1 VGVEVT
7 DASRLR
13 REVGHGP
20 AGVESRMT
28 TARTTTSQAKR
39 VAILGGGIGG
49 LASAHYL
56 LNAGFTPVV
65 LEATD
70 RLGGLGTWFDH
81 RGVHLDKWYHVILD
95 SDADLVALLEELG
108 IADRLV
114 WRETGM
120 GFRLGGALYG
130 FNSPLDLLRFRAL
143 SFGDRLRTGLG
154 AAYITKIKKHGLDL
168 DDVYACDWLRRV
180 FGERVYA
187 RIWEPLLRAK
197 FGDRIDNVPAYW
209 VWNTLNREKNGD
221 QEVKGYLRG
230 GYEGFA
236 ESLREAIVARGGE
249 VRLGSPVAGVETNG
263 TSVATEIAGRE
274 ERFDAVISTLP
285 IPRFADVARGALA
298 TDIPIPDL
306 NYQGCVNAVVVSRR
320 QLERFYW
327 TIVVDP
333 AFPFQGVVETTHV
346 IPSEWIGGRHLI
358 YCMNYCEP
366 GSEPYQRSDELV
378 KRQALDGL
386 SALYPDFR
394 TSDVEDVYVFR
405 APHVEP
411 VWTVGYLRKR
421 PAPRIGA
428 SRVYLSTTA
437 QAYPRVTAW
446 NTSIGHARGTLAA
459 LVNDLS

>member
-1 VGVEVT
+1 MK
-7 DASRLR
+7 AS
-13 REVGHGP
+13 G
-20 AGVESRMT
+20 
-28 TARTTTSQAKR
+28 KR
-39 VAILGGGIGG
+39 VAVLGGGIGG

-56 LNAGFTPVV
+56 LNAGFVPVV
-65 LEATD
+65 LEASD

-81 RGVHLDKWYHVILD
+81 RGVHLDRYYHVILD
-95 SDADLVALLEELG
+95 SDAELCGLLGELG
-108 IADRLV
+108 IADRLI

-120 GFRLGGALYG
+120 GFRLGGKLYG
-130 FNSPLDLLRFRAL
+130 FNSPLDLLRFGAL
-143 SFGDRLRTGLG
+143 SFPDRLRTGLG
-154 AAYITKIKKHGLDL
+154 AAYITKIKKRGLDL
-168 DDVYACDWLRRV
+168 DDVYACEWLGRI
-180 FGERVYA
+180 FGPRIYS

-197 FGDRIDNVPAYW
+197 FGDRIDTVPAYW
-209 VWNTLNREKNGD
+209 VWNTLNREKNGE

-236 ESLREAIVARGGE
+236 DALRDAIVARGGE
-249 VRLGSPVAGVETNG
+249 VRLTSPVGAVEPNGVTVRADVDG
-263 TSVATEIAGRE
+263 SD

-285 IPRFADVARGALA
+285 MPRLRAIARGTLPVELPLA
-298 TDIPIPDL
+298 DL
-306 NYQGCVNAVVVSRR
+306 HYQGCVNAVVVSRKP
-320 QLERFYW
+320 LERFYW

-358 YCMNYCEP
+358 YCLNYCEP
-366 GSEPYQRSDELV
+366 GSEPYERSDELV

-386 SALYPDFR
+386 AALYPDFR
-394 TSDVEDVYVFR
+394 PADVEDVYVFR

-421 PAPRIGA
+421 PAPRLGA

-446 NTSIGHARGTLAA
+446 NTSIGLARDTVHALAQ
-459 LVNDLS
+459 DLS

>member
-1 VGVEVT
+1 M
-7 DASRLR
+7 S
-13 REVGHGP
+13 
-20 AGVESRMT
+20 
-28 TARTTTSQAKR
+28 TSNKR

-56 LNAGFTPVV
+56 LQAGYTPVV
-65 LEATD
+65 LEGSD

-81 RGVHLDKWYHVILD
+81 HGVHLDRYYHVILD
-95 SDADLVALLEELG
+95 SDAELVALLRELG
-108 IADRLV
+108 IADRLI

-120 GFRLGGALYG
+120 GFRLGGKLYG
-130 FNSPLDLLRFRAL
+130 FNSPLDLLRFGAL
-143 SFGDRLRTGLG
+143 SFPDRIRTGMG
-154 AAYITKIKKHGLDL
+154 AAYITKIKKRGLEL
-168 DDVYACDWLRRV
+168 DDVYACEWLRRI
-180 FGERVYA
+180 FGARIYA
-187 RIWEPLLRAK
+187 HIWEPLLRAK
-197 FGDRIDNVPAYW
+197 FGDRIDTVPAYW

-230 GYEGFA
+230 GYEGFSEA
-236 ESLREAIVARGGE
+236 LRDAIVARGGE
-249 VRLGSPVAGVETNG
+249 VRLESPVGAVESNG
-263 TSVATEIAGRE
+263 TRVHLDVAGKSEQ
-274 ERFDAVISTLP
+274 FDAAISTLP
-285 IPRFADVARGALA
+285 MPRLRSIARGEL
-298 TDIPIPDL
+298 DLPLDDL
-306 NYQGCVNAVVVSRR
+306 NYQGCVNAIVVSRKP
-320 QLERFYW
+320 LERFYW

-358 YCMNYCEP
+358 YCLNYCEP
-366 GSEPYQRSDELV
+366 GSEPYERPDDLV

-386 SALYPDFR
+386 TALYPNFR
-394 TSDVEDVYVFR
+394 ASDVEDVYVFR

-446 NTSIGHARGTLAA
+446 NTSIGLARDTVNA

>member
-1 VGVEVT
+1 VVN
-7 DASRLR
+7 AS
-13 REVGHGP
+13 
-20 AGVESRMT
+20 T
-28 TARTTTSQAKR
+28 KR
-39 VAILGGGIGG
+39 VAVIGGGIGG
-49 LASAHYL
+49 LASAHFL
-56 LNAGFTPVV
+56 QKAGFTPVV
-65 LEATD
+65 LEASD

-81 RGVHLDKWYHVILD
+81 QGVHLDRYYHVILD
-95 SDADLVALLEELG
+95 SDAELCSLVAELG

-120 GFRLGGALYG
+120 GFRLGGKLYG

-143 SFGDRLRTGLG
+143 SFPDRIRTGVG
-154 AAYITKIKKHGLDL
+154 AAYITKTKKHGLDL
-168 DDVYACDWLRRV
+168 DDVYACDWLRRI
-180 FGERVYA
+180 FGPRIYA

-197 FGDRIDNVPAYW
+197 FGDRIDTVPAYW

-221 QEVKGYLRG
+221 QEVKGYMRG

-236 ESLREAIVARGGE
+236 DTLRDAIVARGGE
-249 VRLGSPVAGVETNG
+249 VRLSSPVGAVESNGVA
-263 TSVATEIAGRE
+263 VHTEIAGSD

-285 IPRFADVARGALA
+285 MPRLSAVARGTLA
-298 TDIPIPDL
+298 QDL
-306 NYQGCVNAVVVSRR
+306 PLSDLHYQGCVNAVVVSRKP
-320 QLERFYW
+320 LERFYW

-346 IPSEWIGGRHLI
+346 IPSEWIGNRHLI
-358 YCMNYCEP
+358 YCLNYCEP
-366 GSEPYQRSDELV
+366 GSEPYERSDELV

-386 SALYPDFR
+386 TALYPDFR
-394 TSDVEDVYVFR
+394 AADVEDVYVFR

-421 PAPRIGA
+421 PHPRLGS

-446 NTSIGHARGTLAA
+446 NTSIGLARETVDA
-459 LVNDLS
+459 LVKDLA